1 MKKLIQKC
9 YVLWEFS
16 ASVEPWLSEQS
27 NPTNLRILSVFR
39 AVSNSGYEIMVHTAF
54 IPLVYGS
61 RGGGVFLQAVHS
73 YGYADPCVKIPTTQ
87 KNPA

>member
-1 MKKLIQKC
+1 M
-9 YVLWEFS
+9 
-16 ASVEPWLSEQS
+16 EPWLSEQL
-27 NPTNLRILSVFR
+27 NPTKLRILSVFR
-39 AVSNSGYEIMVHTAF
+39 AVSNSGYEIMVHTAL

-61 RGGGVFLQAVHS
+61 RGGVFLQAVHS